1 MPASTTVTVRF
12 MDGEDVVMTP
22 ILTILD
28 VQVAVAA
35 RKNRFFPEV
44 QVFTLDF
51 AKIKTRDLPSH
62 VAVVLTNEEHDE
74 AFWMRIFRVHSAA
87 FDEETIRRAHKA
99 IKEEFDETRA
109 DALLEKALAEAP
121 DTIYRAT
128 YIAANAPLSLNKE
141 GGDNC
146 SPVLPKRRLENI
158 LRQLLERADPR
169 YVYTSDAVHIV
180 QKAIKILLH
189 RGADTEGVL
198 LREYLDPKTLRCFS
212 TGSRESR
219 RFAVELLVQCGHWNC
234 VFGDKYGRVALH
246 YAVKSGNFDAVVLL
260 LGTPGFHPNPECH
273 EGKRVLDYLP
283 KKHYK
288 RREELAALVAQT
300 EKDLKERELEKMKS
314 RQLEKGEDDE
324 EAEETP
330 ESDMEEW
337 QVNNEA
343 ASNEAT
349 SHNVPESPA
358 ILPPRN
364 VKVWRKRRFPPRSDN
379 DDVDRP
385 AVGGSD
391 KTVLL
396 YDGPDVA
403 LKKKV
408 VVVESSDEEAERAEK
423 YNGESCGLSKKR
435 RRDEEDMKAEDEEE
449 EDVQMSGLELE
460 LLGMRLVVDDSK
472 KRALEEDKSKKAAE
486 KKRENENRISE
497 ELMEELERLRRKV
510 TSLQAVEDENT
521 VMRAKIARFREWM
534 KGQFEEMTDTLD
546 IDHPADSNMPKR
558 KKGRPRKDVGK
569 AG

>member
-1 MPASTTVTVRF
+1 
-12 MDGEDVVMTP
+12 VVMTP

-99 IKEEFDETRA
+99 IKEEFGEKRA

-234 VFGDKYGRVALH
+234 IFGDKNGRVALH

-260 LGTPGFHPNPECH
+260 LATPGFHPNPECL

-300 EKDLKERELEKMKS
+300 EKDIKEREIEKMKS
-314 RQLEKGEDDE
+314 RELDKSEDGE

-343 ASNEAT
+343 TSNEAT
-349 SHNVPESPA
+349 SHNVPESPS
-358 ILPPRN
+358 IIPPRN
-364 VKVWRKRRFPPRSDN
+364 VKVWRKRKFRSDN
-379 DDVDRP
+379 EDVDRP
-385 AVGGSD
+385 DVGGNN

-396 YDGPDVA
+396 DDRPDVA

-408 VVVESSDEEAERAEK
+408 VVVESSDEEAERTEK
-423 YNGESCGLSKKR
+423 YGESCGFAKKR
-435 RRDEEDMKAEDEEE
+435 RRDDEDIKAEDDEE

-472 KRALEEDKSKKAAE
+472 KRALEEDRRKKE
-486 KKRENENRISE
+486 EEKRENENRISE

-534 KGQFEEMTDTLD
+534 KGQFEEMTENLDT
-546 IDHPADSNMPKR
+546 DHLADSSGPKK
-558 KKGRPRKDVGK
+558 KKGRPRKDMK